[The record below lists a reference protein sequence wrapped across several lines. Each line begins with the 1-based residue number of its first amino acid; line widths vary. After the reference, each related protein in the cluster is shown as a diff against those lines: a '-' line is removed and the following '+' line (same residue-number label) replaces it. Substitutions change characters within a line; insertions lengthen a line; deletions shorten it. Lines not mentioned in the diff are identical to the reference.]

1 MPDEPRQLLAAHQE
15 QLVRAL
21 TLGAPKPEGFNPAAL
36 HLAWDSL
43 LKKRMRTVA
52 KVWPRLADAL
62 GPQFRSRFQEYA
74 THHEH
79 PSDGAFADG
88 RRFARWLNRQHG
100 LTDAAR
106 VEVVRIQLLDG
117 IPLRFFRFKDS
128 GRIGLGLRIG
138 RHIHIRLGPT
148 VKWLRQ

>member
-1 MPDEPRQLLAAHQE
+1 MPNESRQLLVDQQE

-36 HLAWDSL
+36 ELTGDSL

-62 GPQFRSRFQEYA
+62 GPQFQSCFQEYA
-74 THHEH
+74 MHQER
-79 PSDGAFADG
+79 PSDGSFADG
-88 RRFARWLNRQHG
+88 RRFARWLSRQHG
-100 LTDAAR
+100 LTDAVR

-117 IPLRFFRFKDS
+117 TPLRFFRLTKTR
-128 GRIGLGLRIG
+128 RIRVGLRIG
-138 RHIHIRLGPT
+138 RRIYISSSP
-148 VKWLRQ
+148 